1 MPPANN
7 AQPDPDNVRLLIVED
22 DPDVGTG
29 LEDFFSIKGYDVT
42 RVTDGETAV
51 QEITMLP
58 PYDVVLLDVM
68 LPDKDGFEVLREVR
82 KSGVDSPV
90 IMLTAKSESKHKLR
104 GFDLG
109 VDDYVTK
116 PFDAEELAARVR
128 AVLQRSQPHEERD
141 EVGDV
146 YSFDDYTINFVDET
160 ATRDGEE
167 IEFTDLEF
175 DILEYF
181 INHRGRTVSR
191 KQLLRDVWGI
201 SGDITTRTI
210 DRHVASLRKKIEP
223 NPDDPSYI
231 QTVYGIGYK
240 FVE

>member
-1 MPPANN
+1 MPPPNSPATDTED
-7 AQPDPDNVRLLIVED
+7 ARLLIVED

-29 LEDFFSIKGYDVT
+29 LEDYFSIKGYEVE
-42 RVTDGETAV
+42 RVMDGKEAV
-51 QEITMLP
+51 QKITMLP

-82 KSGVDSPV
+82 KSGVDSPI

-109 VDDYVTK
+109 ADDYVTK
-116 PFDAEELAARVR
+116 PFDAEELAARVQ
-128 AVLQRSQPHEERD
+128 AVLQRSQERD
-141 EVGDV
+141 AVPDTGDV
-146 YSFDDYTINFVDET
+146 YTFDDYSVDFTEET
-160 ATRDGEE
+160 ATKNGEE

-223 NPDDPSYI
+223 DPDDPTYI

-240 FVE
+240 FVG

>member
-1 MPPANN
+1 MTSVDHSSTDAENI
-7 AQPDPDNVRLLIVED
+7 RLLIVED
-22 DPDVGTG
+22 DPEVGTG
-29 LEDFFSIKGYDVT
+29 LADYFSLKGYDVT
-42 RVTDGETAV
+42 RVTEGETAL
-51 QEITMLP
+51 QEITALP
-58 PYDVVLLDVM
+58 PYDIVLLDVM
-68 LPDKDGFEVLREVR
+68 LPEKDGFEILREVR
-82 KSGVDSPV
+82 KAGVDSP
-90 IMLTAKSESKHKLR
+90 IILLTVKSESKHKLR

-109 VDDYVTK
+109 ADDYVTK
-116 PFDAEELAARVR
+116 PFDTEELAARVR
-128 AVLQRSQPHEERD
+128 AVLQRTHMESP

-146 YSFDDYTINFVDET
+146 FTFDEYTIDFTEET
-160 ATRDGEE
+160 ARKDGTD

-191 KQLLRDVWGI
+191 EQLLRDVWGI

-223 NPDDPSYI
+223 NPDEPTYI

-240 FVE
+240 FAA